1 MNSFKLKSPNCVV
14 LFPSFTPL
22 ATSLTTAPD
31 FSKVDTT
38 VEVSEDANLAEL
50 IEIFKEPSRYH
61 RLHRVAVV
69 DKHDKLVNVVSQSDI
84 IALAVANIETI
95 PEAKVRL

>member
-1 MNSFKLKSPNCVV
+1 LITSYNHTHLRV
-14 LFPSFTPL
+14 LLQS
-22 ATSLTTAPD
+22 D

-38 VEVSEDANLAEL
+38 VEVSEDANIAEL
-50 IEIFKEPSRYH
+50 IDIFKEPSRYH